1 MKELGLMFDDFQR
14 QRLQFEEGQL
24 KENHPHCEFLLGND
38 LALARIWHSAGGSW
52 FRLRVYVPG
61 GYPDEK
67 PKVYVEEPV
76 PLRAYWLGKNI
87 SDYAP
92 GHNFHVLVTSP
103 KGEVQICHFSDAAW
117 DARKS
122 LHLVVLKAKLW
133 LQAYA
138 EHHLRTGQP
147 ICDFFNDCI

>member
-1 MKELGLMFDDFQR
+1 VFDDFQR
-14 QRLQFEEGQL
+14 RRLRFEEEQL
-24 KENHPHCEFLLGND
+24 KESHPHCEFWMGD
-38 LALARIWHSAGGSW
+38 DWAIAKIWHSAGGSW
-52 FRLRVYVPG
+52 YRLRVYVPG

-67 PKVYVEEPV
+67 PRVYVEEPA
-76 PLRAYWLGKNI
+76 PLRAYLLGKKI

-92 GHNFHVLVTSP
+92 SHNFHVLTTSQ

-117 DARKS
+117 DASKS

-147 ICDFFNDCI
+147 ICDFFNDCQ

>member
-1 MKELGLMFDDFQR
+1 MFDGFQR
-14 QRLQFEEGQL
+14 QRLQFEEIEL
-24 KENHPHCEFLLGND
+24 KKSHPHCEFSLGND
-38 LALARIWHSAGGSW
+38 YAFVWLWHSVADSW
-52 FRLRVYVPG
+52 YRLRVYVPG

-76 PLRAYWLGKNI
+76 PLRAYLPGKKI

-92 GHNFHVLVTSP
+92 SHNFHVLTTSQ
-103 KGEVQICHFSDAAW
+103 KGEVQICHFSDSTW
-117 DARKS
+117 DASKS
-122 LHLVVLKAKLW
+122 IHLVVLKAKLW

-147 ICDFFNDCI
+147 ICDFFNDCQ